1 MNIFINNNTYNSS
14 IFLKLSQMKISLQNI
29 LMLFI
34 AISIASCS
42 IPKTYEVV
50 ISQGNLVDQEMMDK
64 LEVGMTESQVK
75 FVMGSPLISDT
86 FYPNRWDYFTSVTQ
100 GTKTYTEQKITLYF
114 EDSKLAR
121 WEGNLI
127 LEN

>member
-1 MNIFINNNTYNSS
+1 MKNS
-14 IFLKLSQMKISLQNI
+14 LKNI
-29 LMLFI
+29 LLLI
-34 AISIASCS
+34 TSIVIASCS

-50 ISQGNLVDQEMMDK
+50 ISQGNLVDQEMMDQ

-100 GTKTYTEQKITLYF
+100 GSETYTEQKISLYL
-114 EDSKLAR
+114 EDNKLAR
-121 WEGNLI
+121 WEGKLI
-127 LEN
+127 SEN

>member
-1 MNIFINNNTYNSS
+1 
-14 IFLKLSQMKISLQNI
+14 MKISFKKIPL
-29 LMLFI
+29 LFL
-34 AISIASCS
+34 SIFIVSCS

-50 ISQGNLVDQEMMDK
+50 ISQGNLIDQEMIDK

-100 GTKTYTEQKITLYF
+100 GSKTYTEQKISLYF
-114 EDSKLAR
+114 EDNKLSR
-121 WEGNLI
+121 WEGELI
-127 LEN
+127 SEN

>member
-1 MNIFINNNTYNSS
+1 MKLSLKNILLLFIS
-14 IFLKLSQMKISLQNI
+14 IF
-29 LMLFI
+29 
-34 AISIASCS
+34 IASCS

-100 GTKTYTEQKITLYF
+100 GSKTFTEQKISLYF
-114 EDSKLAR
+114 EDNKLAR
-121 WEGNLI
+121 WEGELI
-127 LEN
+127 SDN

>member
-1 MNIFINNNTYNSS
+1 MKLSLKKTLLLFISIFI
-14 IFLKLSQMKISLQNI
+14 
-29 LMLFI
+29 
-34 AISIASCS
+34 AGCS

-50 ISQGNLVDQEMMDK
+50 IAQGNLVDQEMIDK

-100 GTKTYTEQKITLYF
+100 GSETFTEQKITLYF
-114 EDSKLAR
+114 EENKLAR
-121 WEGNLI
+121 WEGEVI
-127 LEN
+127 SEE

>member
-1 MNIFINNNTYNSS
+1 MKVSLKKTLLLFISIFI
-14 IFLKLSQMKISLQNI
+14 
-29 LMLFI
+29 
-34 AISIASCS
+34 AGCS

-50 ISQGNLVDQEMMDK
+50 IAQGNLVDQEMIDK

-100 GTKTYTEQKITLYF
+100 GSETFTEQKITLYF
-114 EDSKLAR
+114 EENKLAR
-121 WEGNLI
+121 WEGEVI
-127 LEN
+127 SEE